1 MPEIEVYEN
10 IIFDAVEKVTGIR
23 EITSETNLLSR
34 TVGIFPADFL
44 YIFAIIEKEL
54 NVEISSVFIDST
66 YEVFIVKILQKNLVR
81 YVRGML
87 ILVICNMFT
96 MYYLLLSVSL

>member
-1 MPEIEVYEN
+1 MPEIGVYES

-34 TVGIFPADFL
+34 SVGIFPADFL
-44 YIFAIIEKEL
+44 YIFKIIEKEL

-66 YEVFIVKILQKNLVR
+66 YEVFIVKNFAKKLSE
-81 YVRGML
+81 
-87 ILVICNMFT
+87 IC
-96 MYYLLLSVSL
+96 